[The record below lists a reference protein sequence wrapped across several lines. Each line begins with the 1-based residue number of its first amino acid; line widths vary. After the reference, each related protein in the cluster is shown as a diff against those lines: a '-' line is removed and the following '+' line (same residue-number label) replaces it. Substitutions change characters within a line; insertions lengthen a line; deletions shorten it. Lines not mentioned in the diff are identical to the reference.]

1 MGSGEFEMWMR
12 VELHAKKRADSQ
24 IEIIMQDC
32 MTEDVISF
40 IYVYFVDNSDAVKAN
55 SALQEDTKSQISD
68 DLLAS
73 FCLHSSRSYEPNE
86 KNPTFD
92 LIYVIESLP
101 PLLHITVGSE
111 NTP

>member
-12 VELHAKKRADSQ
+12 VELYAKKRADSQ
-24 IEIIMQDC
+24 IEICKTAWLKMW
-32 MTEDVISF
+32 SAF

-86 KNPTFD
+86 KKTTFD

-111 NTP
+111 IAP